1 MNLKLNIY
9 KKREIIK
16 TYESDTYDL
25 LLGTVEDFLGI
36 IDLDKIKTGSDA
48 EIIKLVGQACV
59 SGMDI
64 IKSLLKD
71 VFEDLT
77 DEDLKNTRVSEI
89 VKVLTQ
95 IIRYSIMEI
104 TKGKDGKN

>member
-25 LLGTVEDFLGI
+25 LFGTVEDFLGL

-48 EIIKLVGQACV
+48 EIIKLVGQACIG
-59 SGMDI
+59 GMDT

-95 IIRYSIMEI
+95 IIRYSIMGI

>member
-1 MNLKLNIY
+1 M
-9 KKREIIK
+9 
-16 TYESDTYDL
+16 DT
-25 LLGTVEDFLGI
+25 
-36 IDLDKIKTGSDA
+36 
-48 EIIKLVGQACV
+48 
-59 SGMDI
+59 

>member
-9 KKREIIK
+9 QKRQVIK

-25 LLGTVEDFLGI
+25 MLGIVDDFLKLI
-36 IDLDKIKTGSDA
+36 NLDQLKSGSDT
-48 EIIKLVGQACV
+48 EIIKLVGNACIH
-59 SGMDI
+59 GMDT

-77 DEDLKNTRVSEI
+77 DEDLRNTKVSEI
-89 VKVLTQ
+89 AKILVSIVK
-95 IIRYSIMEI
+95 YSIAEI
-104 TKGKDGKN
+104 TKGANEKN